1 MLAAHPSQPNSQHT
15 PAGVF
20 TLPSLVGDF
29 FRRRALSRGL
39 SGHAGRILRRTSIAL
54 LAMAV
59 PGGAH
64 AVDTASLTISSLRAF
79 PTFAVAHS
87 GQVLTKPDGT
97 RWVIY
102 APAGLIWQV
111 DAAGTVLD
119 SGDIRL
125 DAKPPVIR
133 WEDRYVQ
140 PLALPWAF
148 VSAGPTLAL
157 AGLYDAILKH
167 QLLRA
172 VGPLPAGSTLDT
184 DETVHLPAEAS
195 SGKAGTLWSS
205 RGAFVLITTGQT
217 RHLISVTKLAAAA
230 RGS

>member
-1 MLAAHPSQPNSQHT
+1 M
-15 PAGVF
+15 
-20 TLPSLVGDF
+20 
-29 FRRRALSRGL
+29 
-39 SGHAGRILRRTSIAL
+39 RRTSIAL
-54 LAMAV
+54 LAMAL
-59 PGGAH
+59 PGGAR
-64 AVDTASLTISSLRAF
+64 AAGTASLTISSLRAF

-87 GQVLTKPDGT
+87 GHVLTKPDGT

-133 WEDRYVQ
+133 WTAQ
-140 PLALPWAF
+140 GIHPLDLPWTF
-148 VSAGPTLAL
+148 VSAGPTLPL
-157 AGLYDAILKH
+157 AGLYDAFLKH
-167 QLLRA
+167 PLLRA
-172 VGPLPAGSTLDT
+172 VGPLPAGSQLDS
-184 DETVHLPAEAS
+184 DETVHLPTEAS
-195 SGKAGTLWSS
+195 SGKAATLWTSH
-205 RGAFVLITTGQT
+205 GPVLLITTGQT